1 MGAMGEPASATRLRA
16 VRRGFVAVVVASLAV
31 LTIGFGEARADE
43 TFEFDRAGN
52 APQISLIGDS
62 TLAGVRWYFDYG
74 DLQRFNF
81 VLNAE
86 SCRRTIELSCFS
98 REGYR
103 SANVLAV
110 MQSLDGRLGDVLV
123 IMSGYNDPTSTID
136 EAIDGVIEEAQRQGV
151 DNVVWLTLRT
161 ASNVAYSDPQ
171 QQTSVATFEEYNDQ
185 LFAAAEASDG
195 YLQVADWATYSNGAG
210 SWFETD
216 GVHLT
221 SAGVDAV
228 TTFIAGSVERV
239 LAGEDISPASG
250 PWTTLV
256 PGAEGEVVTAV
267 QQAVIDAGVDLP
279 GGVDGVF
286 GNETM
291 FAVAEYQRR
300 AGDLQVTGAVDVATA
315 RALGVF
321 DVDDEAVVVAP
332 EAALPETRADSPT
345 EPAAAV
351 AEQAGTSG
359 GGSGRL
365 PIVLGLIAV
374 ALVVVVFAAGRRRRQ
389 PPARH
394 RRHAEQSV

>member
-1 MGAMGEPASATRLRA
+1 MGDAVPTTRWRDAPRRLAA
-16 VRRGFVAVVVASLAV
+16 VVAVALVV
-31 LTIGFGEARADE
+31 LTIPIGGTARADE
-43 TFEFDRAGN
+43 TFVFDGAGD
-52 APQISLIGDS
+52 APSISLIGDS

-74 DLQRFNF
+74 ELQQFNF

-110 MQSLDGRLGDVLV
+110 MESLDGQLGDVLV
-123 IMSGYNDPTSTID
+123 VMSGYNDPLATID
-136 EAIDGVIEEAQRQGV
+136 EAIAGVIDEAQRQGV
-151 DNVVWLTLRT
+151 DNVVWLTLR
-161 ASNVAYSDPQ
+161 AGSGVAYSDPQ
-171 QQTSVATFEEYNDQ
+171 EQTSVATFEEYNEQ
-185 LFAAAEASDG
+185 LVAASEASDG

-210 SWFETD
+210 GWFETD

-239 LAGEDISPASG
+239 LAGEDINPSSG

-256 PGAEGEVVTAV
+256 PGAEGDVVTAV
-267 QQAVIDAGVDLP
+267 QQAVIEAGVDLP

-300 AGDLQVTGAVDVATA
+300 TGDLQVTGAVDIATA
-315 RALGVF
+315 RSLGVF
-321 DVDDEAVVVAP
+321 DVGDEEPAVAP
-332 EAALPETRADSPT
+332 QSAEPDLRVASPS
-345 EPAAAV
+345 EPAAA
-351 AEQAGTSG
+351 APEQADVAG
-359 GGSGRL
+359 GGSSPL
-365 PIVLGLIAV
+365 PIVLAVFAV
-374 ALVVVVFAAGRRRRQ
+374 ALLVAVGLGRRRRQ
-389 PPARH
+389 PPTRH
-394 RRHAEQSV
+394 RRHAEQPV